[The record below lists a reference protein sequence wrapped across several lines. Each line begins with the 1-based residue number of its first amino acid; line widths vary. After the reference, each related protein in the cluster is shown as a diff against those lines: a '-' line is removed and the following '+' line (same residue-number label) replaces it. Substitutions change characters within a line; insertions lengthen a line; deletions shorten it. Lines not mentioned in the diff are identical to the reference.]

1 MSSGKS
7 IDALQKDYESALDA
21 TRKSP
26 KDDKAHVRSITAA
39 QKLADARQ
47 ADRRDAVARGERSD
61 GSTVVA
67 EDGE

>member
-1 MSSGKS
+1 VSGKS
-7 IDALQKDYESALDA
+7 IDALQKDYESALEA

-26 KDDKAHVRSITAA
+26 KDDKAHARSITAA

-47 ADRRDAVARGERSD
+47 AERQEAVARGERSD
-61 GSTVVA
+61 GFTVTA